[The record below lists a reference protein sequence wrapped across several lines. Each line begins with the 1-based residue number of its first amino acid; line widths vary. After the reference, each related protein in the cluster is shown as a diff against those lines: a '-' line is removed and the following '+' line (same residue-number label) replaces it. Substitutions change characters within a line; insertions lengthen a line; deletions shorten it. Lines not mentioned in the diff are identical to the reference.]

1 MHTAFRI
8 VVLLVGTYLAIPA
21 WAIDSD
27 IGETN
32 EIRFLV
38 QFNDD
43 SGVNDLNYKATTLGS
58 PAAIYEY
65 VRNNHDFTLYHGARS
80 GSINT
85 FQGARGNDVDQA
97 ATLIAMLR
105 ALGFHARY
113 AVGTVRMSSAQAMN
127 WLGVKNADL
136 AYGIL
141 RDQGIQGVVLSADKS
156 TIDMEHAWV
165 EVLVAYG
172 EYRGSSAS
180 GATCSGASATCHWV
194 SLDPSFKQRQSRTSG
209 LDPYASLSF
218 DYTAY
223 YNALKNNDSTRR
235 DKNPL
240 EIYQNQVIDW
250 LHTNA
255 QGKTLDDIPD
265 FLGIVPEEDGLLPAS
280 LPFVTVG
287 NVRRYNSA
295 ADHDLQVPATE
306 PKKWTKHV
314 GVSVELIFNGVAYQ
328 STEVPTTL
336 PDAATQRLTLT
347 SEIINGLP
355 GVVIRLGGTIIANPI
370 ASNSQLGGYVP
381 QFGDAFIIKVTLDGA
396 PAPASGGKDQIVNAS
411 YNAIIGGYYLVA
423 SGGETS
429 NWSQVHR
436 AAKQLLD
443 ANTLYPI
450 VFDSAEAGC
459 LPGGINCTP
468 YVDANGNGWDAADAR
483 LLDTQDAQDALTGG
497 LLHVAATQYYAKL
510 REQIARVDQLN
521 KIISPISAFLG
532 VVSSTYEVEYIDGTA
547 FAVLPGGLL
556 IDMKGI
562 ALAGSWRIDQASNY
576 SSKQFELIGHMGSSL
591 EHETWQQLT
600 GYDAISTVR
609 GIQMALANGA
619 SLVDVKKNASVDTV
633 PAMLTSFGF
642 GAAAPLPFAINLRN
656 IYSSSMASWSHTTTD
671 GTQSFVLLKQTPSGA
686 ADTRLARMNYHN
698 DFVDGNL
705 RCFYDKQNQLQ
716 ALLVSNGPNAQ
727 LSAGS
732 LCLSP
737 YGTGTTVQQAINLNQ
752 TDFSTYRTDY
762 IGAAFFDFLDQNK
775 GFVPSQFAY
784 RSTALGE
791 DAQFS
796 QTAKTIRDDLNFTA
810 DANNQPILRD
820 FSKNWVQYLIPSKL
834 AYQANYYRF
843 SVDIRKG
850 YETATGNLVDTSYEI
865 VNGQGMAAG
874 GGFVSL
880 SKPLMAP
887 VIEER
892 K

>member
-1 MHTAFRI
+1 MQPAFR
-8 VVLLVGTYLAIPA
+8 LLVLIVSTFLVIPV
-21 WAIDSD
+21 WAADSD

-32 EIRFLV
+32 EIRFFP
-38 QFNDD
+38 QFNDE
-43 SGVNDLNYKATTLGS
+43 SGVNDLNLKATTLGS

-113 AVGTVRMSSAQAMN
+113 AVGTVRMSSAQVMN

-156 TIDMEHAWV
+156 TIDMEHVWV

-172 EYRGSSAS
+172 EYRGGSAS
-180 GATCSGASATCHWV
+180 GATCSVASATCHWV
-194 SLDPSFKQRQSRTSG
+194 SLDPSFKQRQARTSG

-240 EIYQNQVIDW
+240 EIYQNQVLDW

-255 QGKTLDDIPD
+255 LGKTLDDIPD

-280 LPFVTVG
+280 LPFITVG

-295 ADHDLQVPATE
+295 ADHDVQVPTTE

-314 GVSVELIFNGVAYQ
+314 GISVELIFNGVAYQ
-328 STEVPTTL
+328 SAEVLTTL

-347 SEIINGLP
+347 SEIVDGLP
-355 GVVIRLGGTIIANPI
+355 GVVIRLGGTVIANPI
-370 ASNSQLGGYVP
+370 ASTSQLGGYVP
-381 QFGDAFIIKVTLDGA
+381 QFGDAFTIKATLDGA
-396 PAPASGGKDQIVNAS
+396 PAPASGGTDQLVSAS

-450 VFDSAEAGC
+450 VINTAEPGC
-459 LPGGINCTP
+459 LAGGMNCTP
-468 YVDANGNGWDAADAR
+468 YVDANGNGWDASDAR
-483 LLDTQDAQDALTGG
+483 LLDSQDAQDVLTGG

-510 REQIARVDQLN
+510 REHIARVDQLN

-556 IDMKGI
+556 LDMKGI

-576 SSKQFELIGHMGSSL
+576 SSKQFELIGHMTSSL

-619 SLVDVKKNASVDTV
+619 SLVDAKKNASVDTV
-633 PAMLTSFGF
+633 PAMFTSFGF
-642 GAAAPLPFAINLRN
+642 GAAAPSPFAINLRN

-671 GTQSFVLLKQTPSGA
+671 GTQGFVLLKQAPSSV
-686 ADTRLARMNYHN
+686 ADTRLARLTYHN
-698 DFVDGNL
+698 DYVDSDL
-705 RCFYDKQNQLQ
+705 ACFYNIQNQLQ
-716 ALLVSNGPNAQ
+716 SLLTTYGPNAQ

-737 YGTGTTVQQAINLNQ
+737 YATGTTVQQAITLNQ
-752 TDFSTYRTDY
+752 SDYATYRTEY
-762 IGAAFFDFLDQNK
+762 IGAAFIDYLDQNK
-775 GFVPSQFAY
+775 GFVPTQFAY
-784 RSTALGE
+784 RSSSVGE

-796 QTAKTIRDDLNFTA
+796 TTASRIRDDLNITV

-820 FSKNWVQYLIPSKL
+820 FSKSWVQYLIPSKL

-843 SVDIRKG
+843 SVDIRKR
-850 YETATGNLVDTSYEI
+850 YETATGDLIDASYEI
-865 VNGQGMAAG
+865 ANGQGIAAG
-874 GGFVSL
+874 GGFVTPD
-880 SKPLMAP
+880 KPMMATAA
-887 VIEER
+887 EER